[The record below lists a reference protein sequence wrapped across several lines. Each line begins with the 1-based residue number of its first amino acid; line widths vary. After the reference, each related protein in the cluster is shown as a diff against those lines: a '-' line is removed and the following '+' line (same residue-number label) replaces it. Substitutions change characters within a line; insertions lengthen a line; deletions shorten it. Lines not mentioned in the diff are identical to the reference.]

1 MEYET
6 GFGEETAM
14 ARSGVRIDPG
24 GRAHV
29 DVAIND
35 WMQNVIG
42 DAILS
47 DAKDFVPKRTSRL
60 HDSLRAECHDKVLRV
75 GSLDCNYA
83 TDVEMGTAPHV
94 ILPRNKKALHWP
106 DAAHPV
112 ARVNHPGT
120 HAQPYL
126 RPALFQRRSA

>member
-1 MEYET
+1 
-6 GFGEETAM
+6 M

-24 GRAHV
+24 ARAHV
-29 DVAIND
+29 DQAIND
-35 WMQNVIG
+35 WLGGAIG

-47 DAKDFVPKRTSRL
+47 DAQNLVHTRSGRL
-60 HDSLRAECHDKVLRV
+60 RDSLRAECHDKVLRV

-83 TDVEMGTAPHV
+83 TDVEMGTSPHV

-106 DAAHPV
+106 GADHPV

-120 HAQPYL
+120 PPMPYL
-126 RPALFQRRSA
+126 RPALFQRRTA

>member
-1 MEYET
+1 MRLDPS
-6 GFGEETAM
+6 
-14 ARSGVRIDPG
+14 ARE
-24 GRAHV
+24 HV
-29 DVAIND
+29 DAAVND

-42 DAILS
+42 RDILADAQNL
-47 DAKDFVPKRTSRL
+47 VHKRTGRL
-60 HDSLRAECHDKVLRV
+60 RDSLRAECHDKVLRV

-106 DAAHPV
+106 GADHPV

-120 HAQPYL
+120 APMPYL
-126 RPALFQRRSA
+126 RPSLFQRRTP